1 MFEIG
6 SVVLEKFGF
15 EKMDPARLGNS
26 DEQSFILFSET
37 KFEVKIKLG
46 KPLNGGI
53 WIRKE
58 TKVK

>member
-26 DEQSFILFSET
+26 DEQSFTLFSET
-37 KFEVKIKLG
+37 KLG